1 MVTINIKIIITII
14 IFKYNYCNNYIM
26 SIIKHLVISG
36 GGPTM
41 IQTLGSIQHLEE
53 NKFIDF
59 NNIETIYGTS
69 AGAIIG
75 VLICLRYDWTTLYDY
90 IIKRPWHEVFPVNIQ
105 NIFEA
110 YTKKG
115 IFDDKTIIKCF
126 KPLLDAK
133 NISMNVSLKEFYEY
147 SKIEIHMFS
156 FEVNTFQIEDI
167 SYLTHPDLS
176 LITAIQMSCA
186 LPILVTPICTEE
198 KCYIDGGITCNYPLK
213 YCVDSSKKIE
223 EILGFKN
230 KYEDYN
236 KNRINSSSTLLDFIM
251 NFLFKLIHSVSSNNT
266 SQNSITYEVISNTDF
281 LSIST
286 LKSALYSIEVRE
298 KLYKNGIETATIFI
312 SNLENTI

>member
-1 MVTINIKIIITII
+1 MKL
-14 IFKYNYCNNYIM
+14 
-26 SIIKHLVISG
+26 IKHLVISG

-75 VLICLRYDWTTLYDY
+75 VLICLKYDWITLYDY

-105 NIFEA
+105 NIFDA

-115 IFDDKTIIKCF
+115 IFDDKTVIKCF
-126 KPLLDAK
+126 KPIFDAK
-133 NISMNVSLKEFYEY
+133 DISLNISLKEFYEY
-147 SKIEIHMFS
+147 SKIELHMFS
-156 FEVNTFQIEDI
+156 FEVNTFQIEDV
-167 SYLTHPDLS
+167 SYLTHPDIS

-186 LPILVTPICTEE
+186 LPVLMSPICVDG
-198 KCYIDGGITCNYPLK
+198 KCYIDGGVTCNYPLK
-213 YCVDSSKKIE
+213 KCIDSNKNIE

-230 KYEDYN
+230 QYDDN
-236 KNRINSSSTLLDFIM
+236 NNNNNQIDSNSTLLDFITS
-251 NFLFKLIHSVSSNNT
+251 FLFKLIHSVSSNNST
-266 SQNSITYEVISNTDF
+266 QTSITYEVITNTDF
-281 LSIST
+281 LTIST

-298 KLYKNGIETATIFI
+298 KLYKNGMETATNFI
-312 SNLENTI
+312 SNLENAI

>member
-1 MVTINIKIIITII
+1 MPL
-14 IFKYNYCNNYIM
+14 
-26 SIIKHLVISG
+26 IKHLVISG

-53 NKFIDF
+53 NKFIDI

-75 VLICLRYDWTTLYDY
+75 VLICLKYDWITLRDY
-90 IIKRPWHEVFPVNIQ
+90 IIKRPWQEVFPVNIQ
-105 NIFEA
+105 NIFDA

-115 IFDDKTIIKCF
+115 IFDDKTVIKCF
-126 KPLLDAK
+126 KPLFDAK
-133 NISMNVSLKEFYEY
+133 DISLNISLKDFFEY
-147 SKIEIHMFS
+147 SKIELHMFS
-156 FEVNTFQIEDI
+156 FEVNAFSVEDI

-186 LPILVTPICTEE
+186 LPVLMSPVCIED
-198 KCYIDGGITCNYPLK
+198 KCYIDGGVTCNYPIK
-213 YCVDSSKKIE
+213 YCVDSDKKIE

-236 KNRINSSSTLLDFIM
+236 KNRINSSSTLLEFIM
-251 NFLFKLIHSVSSNNT
+251 NFLFKIILSISSSNKL
-266 SQNSITYEVISNTDF
+266 QIPITFEVVSNTDF

-286 LKSALYSIEVRE
+286 LKTALYSIEVRE
-298 KLYKNGIETATIFI
+298 KLYINGIETAINFF
-312 SNLENTI
+312 SNLENSI

>member
-1 MVTINIKIIITII
+1 MPL
-14 IFKYNYCNNYIM
+14 
-26 SIIKHLVISG
+26 IKHLVISG

-53 NKFIDF
+53 NKFIDI
-59 NNIETIYGTS
+59 NNIKTIYGTS

-75 VLICLRYDWTTLYDY
+75 VLICLKYDWTTLYDY
-90 IIKRPWHEVFPVNIQ
+90 IIKRPWQEVFPINIQ
-105 NIFEA
+105 NIFDS

-133 NISMNVSLKEFYEY
+133 DISMNISLKEFYEY
-147 SKIEIHMFS
+147 SKIELHMFS

-167 SYLTHPDLS
+167 SYLTHPELT
-176 LITAIQMSCA
+176 LITAIQMSSA
-186 LPILVTPICTEE
+186 LPVLVTPICIED

-213 YCVDSSKKIE
+213 YCIDSGKNIE

-230 KYEDYN
+230 KYDDYN
-236 KNRINSSSTLLDFIM
+236 KNHINSSSSLLDFIM
-251 NFLFKLIHSVSSNNT
+251 NFLFKIILSISSSNKL
-266 SQNSITYEVISNTDF
+266 QIPITFEVVSNTDF

-286 LKSALYSIEVRE
+286 LKTALYSIEVRE
-298 KLYKNGIETATIFI
+298 KLYTNGIEIAKTFL
-312 SNLENTI
+312 SNLENAI

>member
-1 MVTINIKIIITII
+1 MPL
-14 IFKYNYCNNYIM
+14 
-26 SIIKHLVISG
+26 IKHLVISG

-41 IQTLGSIQHLEE
+41 IQTLGTIQHLEE

-105 NIFEA
+105 NIFDS

-133 NISMNVSLKEFYEY
+133 DISMNISLKEFYEY
-147 SKIEIHMFS
+147 SKIELHVFS
-156 FEVNTFQIEDI
+156 FEVNSFQIEDI
-167 SYLTHPDLS
+167 SYLTHPNIT

-186 LPILVTPICTEE
+186 LPVLMTPICDNG
-198 KCYIDGGITCNYPLK
+198 KCYIDGGVTCNYPLK
-213 YCVDSSKKIE
+213 NCIESNKNIE

-230 KYEDYN
+230 KYDNNN
-236 KNRINSSSTLLDFIM
+236 KNHIDSNSTLLDFIM
-251 NFLFKLIHSVSSNNT
+251 SFLSKLIHSFSSNNLT
-266 SQNSITYEVISNTDF
+266 QTSITYEVISDTDF
-281 LSIST
+281 ITIST

-298 KLYKNGIETATIFI
+298 KLYKNGIETAINFI

>member
-1 MVTINIKIIITII
+1 MPL
-14 IFKYNYCNNYIM
+14 
-26 SIIKHLVISG
+26 IKHLVISG

-53 NKFIDF
+53 NKFIDI

-75 VLICLRYDWTTLYDY
+75 VLICLKYDWTTLYDY
-90 IIKRPWHEVFPVNIQ
+90 IIKRPWQEVFSINIQ
-105 NIFEA
+105 NIFDS

-133 NISMNVSLKEFYEY
+133 DISMNISLKEFYDY
-147 SKIEIHMFS
+147 SKIELHMFS
-156 FEVNTFQIEDI
+156 FEVNTFQIEDV
-167 SYLTHPDLS
+167 SYLTHPEVS

-186 LPILVTPICTEE
+186 VPVLMSPVCVED

-213 YCVDSSKKIE
+213 HCIDSGKNIE

-236 KNRINSSSTLLDFIM
+236 KNHINSSSSLLDFIM
-251 NFLFKLIHSVSSNNT
+251 NFLFKIILSISSSSKLQT
-266 SQNSITYEVISNTDF
+266 PITFEVISNTDF

-286 LKSALYSIEVRE
+286 LKSALYSTEVRE
-298 KLYKNGIETATIFI
+298 KLYTNGSETALKFL
-312 SNLENTI
+312 SNLEHAV

>member
-1 MVTINIKIIITII
+1 MPL
-14 IFKYNYCNNYIM
+14 
-26 SIIKHLVISG
+26 IKHLVISG

-41 IQTLGSIQHLEE
+41 IQTLGTIQHLEE

-105 NIFEA
+105 NIFDA

-115 IFDDKTIIKCF
+115 IFDDKTVIKCF

-133 NISMNVSLKEFYEY
+133 DISLNISLKDFYEY
-147 SKIEIHMFS
+147 SKIELHMFS
-156 FEVNTFQIEDI
+156 FEVNSFNVEDI
-167 SYLTHPDLS
+167 SYLTHPDLN

-186 LPILVTPICTEE
+186 LPVLMTPICSDG
-198 KCYIDGGITCNYPLK
+198 KCYIDGGVTCNYPLK
-213 YCVDSSKKIE
+213 NCIETNKNIE

-230 KYEDYN
+230 NYDNQYDNHN
-236 KNRINSSSTLLDFIM
+236 KNQIDSNSTLLDFITS
-251 NFLFKLIHSVSSNNT
+251 FLFKLIHSVSSNNT
-266 SQNSITYEVISNTDF
+266 TQTSITYEVICNADF
-281 LSIST
+281 LTINT
-286 LKSALYSIEVRE
+286 LKSALYSIETRE
-298 KLYKNGIETATIFI
+298 QLYTNGIESAIKFL
-312 SNLENTI
+312 SNLENSV

>member
-1 MVTINIKIIITII
+1 MPL
-14 IFKYNYCNNYIM
+14 
-26 SIIKHLVISG
+26 IKHLVISG

-41 IQTLGSIQHLEE
+41 IQTLGSIQYLEE

-75 VLICLRYDWTTLYDY
+75 VLICLKYDWTTLYDY

-105 NIFEA
+105 NIFDA

-133 NISMNVSLKEFYEY
+133 DIPMNISLKEFYEY
-147 SKIEIHMFS
+147 SKIELHMFS
-156 FEVNTFQIEDI
+156 FEINTFQIEDI
-167 SYLTHPDLS
+167 SYLTHPELS
-176 LITAIQMSCA
+176 LITAIHMSSA
-186 LPILVTPICTEE
+186 LPILMTPICIED

-213 YCVDSSKKIE
+213 YCIDSGKKIE

-236 KNRINSSSTLLDFIM
+236 KNRINSSSTLLEFIM
-251 NFLFKLIHSVSSNNT
+251 NFLFKIILSISSSSSHQIPINF
-266 SQNSITYEVISNTDF
+266 EVICNTDF
-281 LSIST
+281 LSMGT
-286 LKSALYSIEVRE
+286 LKTALYSIEVRE
-298 KLYKNGIETATIFI
+298 KLYISGIETATKFI
-312 SNLENTI
+312 SNLENAI

>member
-1 MVTINIKIIITII
+1 MPL
-14 IFKYNYCNNYIM
+14 
-26 SIIKHLVISG
+26 IKHLVISG

-53 NKFIDF
+53 NKFIDI

-75 VLICLRYDWTTLYDY
+75 VLICLKYDWTTLYDY
-90 IIKRPWHEVFPVNIQ
+90 IIKRPWQEVFSINIQ
-105 NIFEA
+105 NIFDS

-133 NISMNVSLKEFYEY
+133 DISMNISLKEFYDY
-147 SKIEIHMFS
+147 SKIELHMFS
-156 FEVNTFQIEDI
+156 FEVNTFQIEDV
-167 SYLTHPDLS
+167 SYLTHPEVS

-186 LPILVTPICTEE
+186 VPVLMSPVCVED

-213 YCVDSSKKIE
+213 HCIDSGKNIE

-236 KNRINSSSTLLDFIM
+236 KNHINSSSSLLDFIM
-251 NFLFKLIHSVSSNNT
+251 NFLFKIILSISSSSKLQT
-266 SQNSITYEVISNTDF
+266 PITFEVISNTDF

-286 LKSALYSIEVRE
+286 LKSSLYSSEVRE
-298 KLYKNGIETATIFI
+298 KLYTNGIETALNFLSI
-312 SNLENTI
+312 LENAV

>member
-1 MVTINIKIIITII
+1 MPL
-14 IFKYNYCNNYIM
+14 
-26 SIIKHLVISG
+26 IKHLVISG

-53 NKFIDF
+53 NKFIDI

-75 VLICLRYDWTTLYDY
+75 VLICLKYDWTTLYDY
-90 IIKRPWHEVFPVNIQ
+90 IIKRPWQEVFPINIQ
-105 NIFEA
+105 NIFDS

-115 IFDDKTIIKCF
+115 IFDDKTVIKCF

-133 NISMNVSLKEFYEY
+133 DISMNISLKEFYEY
-147 SKIEIHMFS
+147 SKIELHMFS
-156 FEVNTFQIEDI
+156 FEVNTFQIEDV
-167 SYLTHPDLS
+167 SYLTHPDVS

-186 LPILVTPICTEE
+186 VPVLMTPICVED

-213 YCVDSSKKIE
+213 YCIDSGKNIE

-236 KNRINSSSTLLDFIM
+236 KNRINSSSSLLDFIM
-251 NFLFKLIHSVSSNNT
+251 NFLFKIILSISS
-266 SQNSITYEVISNTDF
+266 SSKVQIPITFEVISNTDF

-286 LKSALYSIEVRE
+286 LKSALYSTEVRE
-298 KLYKNGIETATIFI
+298 KLYTNGIETALKFL
-312 SNLENTI
+312 SNLEHAV

>member
-1 MVTINIKIIITII
+1 MPL
-14 IFKYNYCNNYIM
+14 
-26 SIIKHLVISG
+26 IKHLVISG

-53 NKFIDF
+53 NKFIDI

-75 VLICLRYDWTTLYDY
+75 VLICLKFDWTTLYDY
-90 IIKRPWHEVFPVNIQ
+90 IIKRPWQEVFPINIQ
-105 NIFEA
+105 NIFDS

-133 NISMNVSLKEFYEY
+133 DISMNISLKEFYEY
-147 SKIEIHMFS
+147 SKIELHVFS

-167 SYLTHPDLS
+167 SYLTHPEVS

-186 LPILVTPICTEE
+186 VPVLMSPVCVDD

-213 YCVDSSKKIE
+213 HCVDSGKNVE

-236 KNRINSSSTLLDFIM
+236 KNHVNSSSSLLDFIM
-251 NFLFKLIHSVSSNNT
+251 NFLFKIILSISS
-266 SQNSITYEVISNTDF
+266 SSKLQIPITFEVISNTDF

-286 LKSALYSIEVRE
+286 LKSALYSSEVRE
-298 KLYKNGIETATIFI
+298 KLYTNGIETSLKFLSI
-312 SNLENTI
+312 LENAV